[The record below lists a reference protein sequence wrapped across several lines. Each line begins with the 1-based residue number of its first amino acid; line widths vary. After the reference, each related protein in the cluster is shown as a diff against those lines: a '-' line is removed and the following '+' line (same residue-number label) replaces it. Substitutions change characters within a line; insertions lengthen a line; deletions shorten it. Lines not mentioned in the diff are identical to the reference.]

1 MATETGETWNRSI
14 FFSLRTLMHL
24 IAAASI
30 TFGLYYDFNYVFP
43 PPDHSHYEPLK
54 SFGKFGKFR
63 FLTVLNAVCMLS
75 FTRFISSNLHNS
87 KHNPLKMICWTK
99 FIDFFCISQIWQ
111 AVYFTLCIVNDF
123 IGTNEFHPKRPSALR
138 KLKDYVF
145 AAFAFPLALNVAISF
160 WSIYAVD
167 RELIL
172 PKSFDSF
179 FPV

>member
-1 MATETGETWNRSI
+1 MKIIWWENLSI
-14 FFSLRTLMHL
+14 FLSL
-24 IAAASI
+24 
-30 TFGLYYDFNYVFP
+30 
-43 PPDHSHYEPLK
+43 
-54 SFGKFGKFR
+54 
-63 FLTVLNAVCMLS
+63 FL
-75 FTRFISSNLHNS
+75 
-87 KHNPLKMICWTK
+87 
-99 FIDFFCISQIWQ
+99 QIWQ

-172 PKSFDSF
+172 PKSFDAF
-179 FPV
+179 FPMWVQIHIHWWIVFFSLILNSNYFFLKILNLQMVESYHAYKCGIFHIDGAICDIPSISKSKAWHNQFIDFHAWLRDLDSCH